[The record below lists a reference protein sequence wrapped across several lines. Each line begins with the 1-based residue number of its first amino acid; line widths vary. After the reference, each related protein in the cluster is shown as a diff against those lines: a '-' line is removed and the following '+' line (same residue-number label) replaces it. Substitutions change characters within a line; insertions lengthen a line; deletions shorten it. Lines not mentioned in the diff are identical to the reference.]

1 MTTESQSKAIRNHLV
16 SGKSL
21 TPIEALK
28 LFGCLR
34 LSGRVHDIRNGR
46 SVKQL
51 NIEKKIVEV
60 GKAKKRVA
68 QYFAPIGREG
78 KRPLAKSAPTS

>member
-1 MTTESQSKAIRNHLV
+1 MTTESQSKAIRQHLV
-16 SGKSL
+16 AGKTL

-46 SVKQL
+46 HVKIL
-51 NIEKKIVEV
+51 NVQKKIIEV

-68 QYFAPIGREG
+68 QYFSPIGRE
-78 KRPLAKSAPTS
+78 K